1 MELEFEKGI
10 PELEEK
16 IKELKKFAEEQQ
28 LDLSDQVKKLE
39 EQRDEEL
46 KKIYKNLS
54 SWKKYL

>member
-28 LDLSDQVKKLE
+28 LDLSDQVKT
-39 EQRDEEL
+39 
-46 KKIYKNLS
+46 
-54 SWKKYL
+54 